1 MIKRRSESRPKE
13 RTYAVIGTPR
23 PKVDAY
29 AKVTGRALYADDIM
43 LPRMLYGRILR
54 SPHAHARI
62 LSIDTHRALAL
73 PGVVA
78 ILTGEDLP
86 QKFGILPSSQDEYA
100 LAIDKVRYVGDP
112 VVAVAALDPDIL
124 DQALKLIEVEYEV
137 LPALMSIDEA
147 LAHPDVKINDEARI
161 GNIHKAVSYEFGDME
176 EGFAG
181 ADYIREDWFYYEG
194 NNHAPIEAHACVAQW
209 EPNPTDPVGG
219 KLTLW
224 SSTQTPHYV
233 HREVSKV
240 LKIAQSHVRVIAPNV
255 GGGFG
260 GKSDAFS
267 HEICACELARRTG
280 RPVKITCTREEVFL
294 LHRGRH
300 PVKMWIKTGV
310 KQDGTLTAMHFRSFL
325 DGGAYGSYGIATTYY
340 TGALQTVTYHL
351 PCYKF
356 EGMRLFTNKPPCGPK
371 RGHGTTQPRYAVEV
385 HLDKIA
391 SDLGIDPLALRLHN
405 LIEPYSYTV
414 NGLRITSCALK
425 ECLEEVTER
434 AGWQSWR
441 SGEILRFAQ
450 DDNRVAQDDN
460 RVAQDDNRDTSA
472 MGARNRPLQT
482 QADQPYIK
490 RGLGLAASA
499 YICGAGKPIYWNDLP
514 HSSVQIRLDRGGGVT
529 VYCGST
535 DIGQGSTSILA
546 YIVAEELGIEPEE
559 IHLETADTTLTPVDL
574 GSYSSRVTFMAG
586 NAAIAAARKLKAQLF
601 EVVADYLHVSSEQ
614 LDVANGMVYHEDDE
628 VSRETLRCAQGDNG
642 GLAVP
647 CAQGD
652 NGGLAVPFVQAIQLA
667 EARFGAL
674 VAAGSYAPPE
684 GIHGEYKGAGVGP
697 SPAYSYS
704 TCVAQV
710 AVDEETGEVHVEK
723 LWLAHDVGQSIN
735 PLLVAGQV
743 EGGAYMGYGEAVM
756 EQQVFRKGRHKLP
769 SLLDYKLPT
778 TLDTPEIETILVEI
792 PDLEGPFGGKEA
804 GQGPLNPVIP
814 AIANAV
820 YDAIGVRIDE
830 TPITPDRVLKAL
842 KAMAGAS
849 AATTIYEKT
858 PGQRPQVSPTV
869 YPSSWPTRLIR
880 WQPDEHMG
888 KYFEEGKGRV
898 DPVGAGVVGMGGGDA
913 CVALGMGGALES
925 REQDAGDASVQGS
938 RTPPNSAP
946 APTRRRPSS
955 LQNQK
960 GGVS

>member
-1 MIKRRSESRPKE
+1 MIKRRTESKPKK

-260 GKSDAFS
+260 GKSDPFS

-300 PVKMWIKTGV
+300 PVKMWIKTGI

-340 TGALQTVTYHL
+340 TGALQTVTYTL
-351 PCYKF
+351 PAYKF

-371 RGHGTTQPRYAVEV
+371 RGHGTTQPRYAVEA

-391 SDLGIDPLALRLHN
+391 HDLGIDPVELRRRN
-405 LIEPYSYTV
+405 LIEPYTRTV
-414 NGLRITSCALK
+414 NGLRVTSCALG
-425 ECLEEVTER
+425 ECLDAVVE
-434 AGWQSWR
+434 R
-441 SGEILRFAQ
+441 SGWYEFHAASL
-450 DDNRVAQDDN
+450 DGK
-460 RVAQDDNRDTSA
+460 SA
-472 MGARNRPLQT
+472 MNGNVAGKTGDAAIR
-482 QADQPYIK
+482 
-490 RGLGLAASA
+490 RGMGIAASS
-499 YICGAGKPIYWNDLP
+499 YICGAGKPIYWNNLP
-514 HSSVQIRLDRGGGVT
+514 HSAVQIRLDRGGGVT
-529 VYCGST
+529 VYCGAT
-535 DIGQGSTSILA
+535 DIGQGSTSVLA
-546 YIVAEELGIEPEE
+546 YIVAEELGIEPEH
-559 IHLETADTTLTPVDL
+559 IHLETADTMLTPVDL

-586 NAAIAAARKLKAQLF
+586 NAAIAAARRLKDQLL
-601 EVVADYLHVSSEQ
+601 EVAAEHLRLPVERLQAAGGVIY
-614 LDVANGMVYHEDDE
+614 DE
-628 VSRETLRCAQGDNG
+628 NDPGAAL
-642 GLAVP
+642 
-647 CAQGD
+647 
-652 NGGLAVPFVQAIQLA
+652 PFAQAIELA
-667 EARFGAL
+667 EARYGAL
-674 VAAGSYAPPE
+674 VSSGSYAPPE
-684 GIHGEYKGAGVGP
+684 DIHGNCKGAGVGP

-710 AVDEETGEVHVEK
+710 AVDVETGEVVVEK
-723 LWLAHDVGQSIN
+723 LWMAHDVGQSIN

-756 EQQVFRKGRHKLP
+756 EQQVFRKGRHKIP

-778 TLDTPEIETILVEI
+778 TLDTPEIETILIEI
-792 PDLEGPFGGKEA
+792 PDREGPFGGKEA
-804 GQGPLNPVIP
+804 GQGPLNPAIP

-830 TPITPDRVLKAL
+830 VPITPDKVLKAL
-842 KAMAGAS
+842 KAAS
-849 AATTIYEKT
+849 TTNRATA
-858 PGQRPQVSPTV
+858 RPQVPPIEAPSP
-869 YPSSWPTRLIR
+869 WPTRLIK
-880 WQPDEHMG
+880 WQPASMDG
-888 KYFEEGKGRV
+888 AQKADGQGNGDGRIQS
-898 DPVGAGVVGMGGGDA
+898 VGAF
-913 CVALGMGGALES
+913 S
-925 REQDAGDASVQGS
+925 
-938 RTPPNSAP
+938 SAT
-946 APTRRRPSS
+946 A
-955 LQNQK
+955 Q